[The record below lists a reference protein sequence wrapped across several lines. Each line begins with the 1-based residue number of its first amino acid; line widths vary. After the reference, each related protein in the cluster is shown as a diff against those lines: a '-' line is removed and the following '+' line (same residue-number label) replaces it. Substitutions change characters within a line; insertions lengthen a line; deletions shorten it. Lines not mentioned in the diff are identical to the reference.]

1 MGPYYVRS
9 LLGMPSGRQ
18 LILYSRLAATI
29 FQTFVASDTASET
42 LVGLKRIHGLMP
54 YFMLKGILK
63 ISNPM
68 AMIRGGHEGI
78 PQFIHKLTLD
88 RCSRSLSCPTFWWKE
103 SAAKDVHE

>member
-1 MGPYYVRS
+1 MD
-9 LLGMPSGRQ
+9 MPLGRQ

-42 LVGLKRIHGLMP
+42 LMGLKRIHGLMP

-68 AMIRGGHEGI
+68 AMIRGGYEEM
-78 PQFIHKLTLD
+78 PQFIWKLTLY
-88 RCSRSLSCPTFWWKE
+88 RCSRSISCPTLWWKE
-103 SAAKDVHE
+103 SVAKDVHE

>member
-1 MGPYYVRS
+1 MGSYYVRG
-9 LLGMPSGRQ
+9 LVDTSGRQ

-42 LVGLKRIHGLMP
+42 LMGLKRIHGQMP

-68 AMIRGGHEGI
+68 AMIRGGREDM
-78 PQFIHKLTLD
+78 PQFIRKLTLY
-88 RCSRSLSCPTFWWKE
+88 RCPRSLSGPTLWWKE
-103 SAAKDVHE
+103 SASKDVHK